1 MGALTC
7 PACGEGLPQRS
18 RRQPR
23 SSKKALLLYVLAGLV
38 AFAGMPA
45 MALGLNEHVAKYL
58 FVLAAGAIALFA
70 SRLPKLRSMRCG
82 ACGWQEERSLKA
94 R

>member
-1 MGALTC
+1 MNC
-7 PACGEGLPQRS
+7 PACGERLPKRS
-18 RRQPR
+18 RGQPR

-38 AFAGMPA
+38 AFAGIPA
-45 MALGLNEHVAKYL
+45 MALGLNEYLARYL
-58 FVLAAGAIALFA
+58 FVVAAGAIAVYA

-82 ACGWQEERSLKA
+82 ACGWQEERKLKQ